1 MPLGVAFHTYFAVSD
16 VDSVHVDLGSPGLT
30 YLDGT
35 QGKAEKKLDG
45 RTVKLQEEWDAI
57 FVGTSDTLKVML
69 CNFIGLELIPLSL
82 PLPSPC
88 R

>member
-45 RTVKLQEEWDAI
+45 STVKLQEEWDAI

-69 CNFIGLELIPLSL
+69 CDSL
-82 PLPSPC
+82 TCASQPQG
-88 R
+88 